1 MTQAKLNPLILLLGP
16 FVAKNQEI
24 YANDPEML
32 ASFDNLELSDLK
44 IGQITKVD
52 GVHTAH
58 IDSVTR
64 NFVGPDQKWLPASVH
79 SDKVF
84 ELVTGEILEDKAAVA
99 EVTVPGVYSY
109 LTEAG
114 ESKHIIVIPTG
125 TGADDS
131 FAAAVAV
138 LEAALRYDLPN
149 DQFSLGAGGGTIL
162 VNGDTITGEVEF
174 AVAKAAMIVLPEGP
188 IMDLG

>member
-24 YANDPEML
+24 YANDPAML
-32 ASFDNLELSDLK
+32 ASFDNLTLDDLK

-52 GVHTAH
+52 GVHAAH
-58 IDSVTR
+58 IDSKTR
-64 NFVGPDQKWLPASVH
+64 NFVGPDQKWRPASVH

-84 ELVTGEILEDKAAVA
+84 ELVSGEILDDKAAVA
-99 EVTVPGVYSY
+99 EITVPGVYTY
-109 LTEAG
+109 LSEEG
-114 ESKHIIVIPTG
+114 ESKHIIVIPNGTG
-125 TGADDS
+125 TDDA
-131 FAAAVAV
+131 FGAAVTV
-138 LEAALRYDLPN
+138 LEAALLYDLPN
-149 DQFSLGAGGGTIL
+149 DQFSLGDGVIL
-162 VNGDTITGEVEF
+162 VNGDTITGEVEY

>member
-1 MTQAKLNPLILLLGP
+1 MTQAKLNPLILLLAP

-24 YANDPEML
+24 YANDAEML

-44 IGQITKVD
+44 IGEITKVD

-58 IDSVTR
+58 IDSKTR
-64 NFVGPDQKWLPASVH
+64 NFVGPDQKWRPASVH

-84 ELVTGEILEDKAAVA
+84 ELVTGEILEDKSAVA
-99 EVTVPGVYSY
+99 EITVPGVYSY

-114 ESKHIIVIPTG
+114 ESKHIIVIP
-125 TGADDS
+125 ADTAVTDE
-131 FAAAVAV
+131 FTAAVAV
-138 LEAALRYDLPN
+138 LEAALLYDLPN
-149 DQFSLGAGGGTIL
+149 EQFGLGDGVIV
-162 VNGDTITGEVEF
+162 VNGDTITGEVEY
-174 AVAKAAMIVLPEGP
+174 ATAKAAMIVLPEGP